1 MHQNVNLMNENAHRQ
16 NELKSKQVILLLL
29 LLTYTWHA
37 TWCLCARMHGRE
49 RRQCRLRCHL
59 PAPVSLV
66 AHAVV
71 VALVVVLTI
80 CSLLLWQSE
89 IATVQGEAS
98 RMALKRDALV
108 KKVIRTS
115 SGLNI

>member
-1 MHQNVNLMNENAHRQ
+1 MAQVHQNVNLMNENAHRQ
-16 NELKSKQVILLLL
+16 NELKSKQVILLLWHL
-29 LLTYTWHA
+29 L
-37 TWCLCARMHGRE
+37 C
-49 RRQCRLRCHL
+49 
-59 PAPVSLV
+59 
-66 AHAVV
+66 AVV